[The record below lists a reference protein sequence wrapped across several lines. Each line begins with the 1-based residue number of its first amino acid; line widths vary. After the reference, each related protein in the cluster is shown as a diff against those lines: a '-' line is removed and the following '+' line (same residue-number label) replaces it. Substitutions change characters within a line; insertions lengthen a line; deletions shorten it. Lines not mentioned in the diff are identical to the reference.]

1 MMRKFRFVGS
11 EKDAVGYSMSTHRRP
26 KVGEIYTED
35 TQIGSESVSH
45 WVKQAL
51 IEKEWEEIFEEQSN
65 LLFSGSSPD
74 TSSENDC
81 VYSPNFDENVNV
93 HINPR
98 HYKNGKVECIDA
110 IESAVV
116 GKVGIEATCVSNI
129 IKYLWRYEDKNGII
143 DVKKAK
149 WYLDK
154 LINVIEERNNES

>member
-1 MMRKFRFVGS
+1 MMRKFRFVGTEQDAS
-11 EKDAVGYSMSTHRRP
+11 EYSSP
-26 KVGEIYTED
+26 KPVVGEIYNETD
-35 TQIGSESVSH
+35 VVGHNYVLDWWGYNKS
-45 WVKQAL
+45 WDG
-51 IEKEWEEIFEEQSN
+51 KEWEEVVEEKSVWEVEPFDLN
-65 LLFSGSSPD
+65 
-74 TSSENDC
+74 
-81 VYSPNFDENVNV
+81 YSPNFDENVNV

-129 IKYLWRYEDKNGII
+129 IKYLWRYEDKNGVV

>member
-1 MMRKFRFVGS
+1 MMRKFRFIGTEEQASEYDYPKPVCGEVYS
-11 EKDAVGYSMSTHRRP
+11 EKVIIGNNYVSDWAGYNW
-26 KVGEIYTED
+26 E
-35 TQIGSESVSH
+35 
-45 WVKQAL
+45 
-51 IEKEWEEIFEEQSN
+51 EKEWEEVVEPFD
-65 LLFSGSSPD
+65 L
-74 TSSENDC
+74 T
-81 VYSPNFDENVNV
+81 YSPNFDENVNV

-129 IKYLWRYEDKNGII
+129 IKYLWRYEDKNGIV

-154 LINVIEERNNES
+154 LINTIEERNNES

>member
-1 MMRKFRFVGS
+1 MMRKFRFIGTEEDAS
-11 EKDAVGYSMSTHRRP
+11 EYDYP
-26 KVGEIYTED
+26 KPSCGGIYQEND
-35 TQIGSESVSH
+35 FIGNDYVHAWVSYN
-45 WVKQAL
+45 WAN
-51 IEKEWEEIFEEQSN
+51 EEWEEVVEPFD
-65 LLFSGSSPD
+65 L
-74 TSSENDC
+74 T
-81 VYSPNFDENVNV
+81 YSPNFDENVNV

-129 IKYLWRYEDKNGII
+129 IKYLWRYEDKNGIV

-154 LINVIEERNNES
+154 LINTIEERNNES

>member
-1 MMRKFRFVGS
+1 MMRKFRFIGS
-11 EKDAVGYSMSTHRRP
+11 EGDARAYSINPARRP
-26 KVGEIYTED
+26 TIGEIYNED
-35 TQIGSESVSH
+35 EEIGSGSVGYWADESCVG
-45 WVKQAL
+45 
-51 IEKEWEEIFEEQSN
+51 EEWEEVVEPFD
-65 LLFSGSSPD
+65 L
-74 TSSENDC
+74 T
-81 VYSPNFDENVNV
+81 YSPNFDENVNV

-129 IKYLWRYEDKNGII
+129 IKYLWRYEDKNGIV

-154 LINVIEERNNES
+154 LINTIEERNNES

>member
-11 EKDAVGYSMSTHRRP
+11 EGDARAYSHRPARRP
-26 KVGEIYTED
+26 TIGEVYNEDEEIGGSSVG
-35 TQIGSESVSH
+35 H
-45 WVKQAL
+45 WADEPYVR
-51 IEKEWEEIFEEQSN
+51 EEWEEVVKPFD
-65 LLFSGSSPD
+65 L
-74 TSSENDC
+74 T
-81 VYSPNFDENVNV
+81 YSPNFDENVNV

-129 IKYLWRYEDKNGII
+129 LKYLWRYEDKNGIV

-154 LINVIEERNNES
+154 LINVIEERTNES

>member
-1 MMRKFRFVGS
+1 MRKFRFVGS
-11 EKDAVGYSMSTHRRP
+11 EGDARAYSHRPARRP
-26 KVGEIYTED
+26 TIGEVYNEDEKIGGSSVG
-35 TQIGSESVSH
+35 H
-45 WVKQAL
+45 WADEPYVR
-51 IEKEWEEIFEEQSN
+51 EEWEEIFEEQSN

-129 IKYLWRYEDKNGII
+129 IKYLWRYEDKNGIV

-154 LINVIEERNNES
+154 LINTIEERNNES

>member
-11 EKDAVGYSMSTHRRP
+11 EGDARAYSHRPARKPTIGEVYNEDEEIGGGSVG
-26 KVGEIYTED
+26 
-35 TQIGSESVSH
+35 H
-45 WVKQAL
+45 WADEPYVR
-51 IEKEWEEIFEEQSN
+51 EEWEEVVEVKEQVD
-65 LLFSGSSPD
+65 P
-74 TSSENDC
+74 
-81 VYSPNFDENVNV
+81 SPNFDEHI
-93 HINPR
+93 HINPK

-129 IKYLWRYEDKNGII
+129 IKYLWRYEDKNGIV

-154 LINVIEERNNES
+154 LIKTIEERNNES